1 MFIFSIFWC
10 FVCEAGFADASAE
23 MSLEVSSRY
32 HIISA
37 IPSHCHHLIIISSF
51 IMSSYHRSSCHHR
64 TLISHCRLSQCV
76 VSFSHLQRALI
87 QSPGKTRWC
96 QVEHGSSFYIPW
108 RLDKL
113 ESSPLRAMLHR
124 RVYELPVIS
133 LTSSQN
139 VVLASH
145 LISPNCFNNS
155 SVSTSSTTHII
166 TLSLLRY

>member
-10 FVCEAGFADASAE
+10 FICKAGFADASAE
-23 MSLEVSSRY
+23 MSLKVSSRY

-37 IPSHCHHLIIISSF
+37 IPSHCHHHVIISSF

-96 QVEHGSSFYIPW
+96 QVEHGSSF
-108 RLDKL
+108 
-113 ESSPLRAMLHR
+113 LHSMAFR
-124 RVYELPVIS
+124 QTWIIATTSNASQASLWITRHLPDVIS
-133 LTSSQN
+133 KRR
-139 VVLASH
+139 
-145 LISPNCFNNS
+145 ISFPSNFPQ
-155 SVSTSSTTHII
+155 
-166 TLSLLRY
+166 LFQ